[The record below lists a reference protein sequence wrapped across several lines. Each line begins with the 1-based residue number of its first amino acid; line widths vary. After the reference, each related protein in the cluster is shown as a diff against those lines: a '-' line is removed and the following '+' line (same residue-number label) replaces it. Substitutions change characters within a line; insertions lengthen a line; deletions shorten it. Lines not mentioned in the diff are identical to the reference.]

1 MNEYFIYY
9 TESNVVC
16 FIIFLILLVHDL
28 LNVDRQE
35 KQVKYDHALIAFM
48 LYFVSD
54 VVWAGVTANIIPKN
68 MVSVSI
74 CSFSNYILMATITY
88 MWLRYV
94 MAVEQTPHRER
105 PINKFAIIFPFLI
118 ATVALIIVFIAAP
131 GALFDEELNYRPLFN
146 VFLIAVPIINITAV
160 LVYTMK
166 KAIKEVD
173 PTEKKRHLY
182 IGLFPILT
190 IAGGLVQ
197 VIFLPSTPVFCFCC
211 AILMLMI
218 YIQFIETQISLDPL
232 TKLNNRGQLLR
243 YISQPSNL
251 YMDNRRTY
259 VIMVDVNDFKLIN
272 DTYGHAEGDKAL
284 MTIAEALRNTVKND
298 KMPTFVSRYGGD
310 EFTLIV
316 HPTTVAEVEG
326 LITLIR
332 KNIDEC
338 CAAANSPYDISVGI
352 GCEELILGQDSIQ
365 KCLQRADKKL
375 YVDKEKQKA
384 LRKTSA

>member
-16 FIIFLILLVHDL
+16 LIIFLILLVHDL

-35 KQVKYDHALIAFM
+35 RQVKYDHALIAFM

-54 VVWAGVTANIIPKN
+54 VVWAGVTAKIIPKN
-68 MVSVSI
+68 MISVSI

-94 MAVEQTPHRER
+94 MAVEQAPNRER
-105 PINKFAIIFPFLI
+105 PINKFAVSFPFLI
-118 ATVALIIVFIAAP
+118 ATVALIITFIAAP
-131 GALFDEELNYRPLFN
+131 GALFDENLNYRPLFN
-146 VFLIAVPIINITAV
+146 VFLITVPIINITAV
-160 LVYTMK
+160 LAYTMK

-173 PTEKKRHLY
+173 PIEKKRHLY

-190 IAGGLVQ
+190 IVGGLAQ
-197 VIFLPSTPVFCFCC
+197 VILLPTTPVFCFCC
-211 AILMLMI
+211 AILMLMV
-218 YIQFIETQISLDPL
+218 YIQFIETQISMDPL

-243 YISQPSNL
+243 YISQSSNL

-259 VIMVDVNDFKLIN
+259 VMMVDINDFKLIN

-284 MTIAEALRNTVKND
+284 VILADALRNSVKN
-298 KMPTFVSRYGGD
+298 KEMPTFVSRYGGD

-316 HPTTVAEVEG
+316 HPTTVAEVEA
-326 LITLIR
+326 LIVLIR
-332 KNIDEC
+332 KNIEEC
-338 CAAANSPYDISVGI
+338 CAAAESQYVISVGI
-352 GCEELILGQDSIQ
+352 GVEELIWGQDTIQ
-365 KCLQRADKKL
+365 KCMQRADKKL
-375 YVDKEKQKA
+375 YIDKEKQKA
-384 LRKTSA
+384 LLKSSV